1 MALKSVLDGQE
12 EYESLPEAIRDHYLE
27 DDGKFSLSVDGA
39 TKRENELGAKVAEFR
54 DNNVQLLKDK
64 ISLSGQLDEVQSRF
78 SNVDPQIYKKLIS
91 DQAKLD
97 KKDAKVVTNSDLSSQ
112 IQAAVT
118 SAIKPIQ
125 AQLNESQE
133 REAAAKASLEQS
145 TFRNVVNKA
154 SVEAGIRSEA
164 IDDVLGRAT
173 AAGFRLH
180 EGNARILQDGI
191 VKFSPDR
198 PDQAYTITEWLVSL
212 QRDGGGHLFKP
223 SISTGD
229 QDQVGQDAR
238 LKSGHLRDPSM
249 KTFSR
254 NLEGIASG
262 KVVVNRSV
270 NQGGN

>member
-12 EYESLPEAIRDHYLE
+12 EYESLPEEIRDHYLE

-39 TKRENELGAKVAEFR
+39 TKRENELGAKIAEFR

-64 ISLSGQLDEVQSRF
+64 ISLSGQLDDVQSRF

-112 IQAAVT
+112 IQEAVT

-133 REAAAKASLEQS
+133 REAAAQSSLEKS
-145 TFRNVVNKA
+145 TFRNVINKA
-154 SVEAGIRSEA
+154 SVEAGIRTEA

-191 VKFSPDR
+191 VKFSQDR

-223 SISTGD
+223 SVSTGD
-229 QDQVGQDAR
+229 QDQVGQDVR
-238 LKSGHLRDPSM
+238 LKSGQLSNPSM

-262 KVVVNRSV
+262 KVVVNRSA
-270 NQGGN
+270 NHGN